1 MPVFDQFRRELHS
14 QTDGM
19 WAEQVRIVAFKEGR
33 EDPARPAVV
42 IEAVLR
48 VNSRSNQN
56 LAGDRS
62 GDWSANVRT
71 GGAELR
77 IDRAKYPDL
86 VLEKDD
92 KVFALE
98 RPGAPVWRV
107 SSVDS
112 RGHGRVIVHL
122 GDSR

>member
-1 MPVFDQFRRELHS
+1 LPQFDKFRQELHT

-19 WAEQVRIVAFKEGR
+19 WAEQVRITAFKEGR
-33 EDPARPAVV
+33 EDPNRPAIV
-42 IEAVLR
+42 IEALLR
-48 VNSRSNQN
+48 VNPRSNEN

-62 GDWSANVRT
+62 GDWSANLRT

-77 IDRAKYPDL
+77 IDRAKYSDL
-86 VLEKDD
+86 ELQKGD

-98 RPGAPVWRV
+98 RPGVPVWRV

-122 GDSR
+122 GDA